1 MIAKHI
7 TAVNVFCQIKEY
19 VWCSVEVVICFFF
32 SPYFQS
38 FNESFPQLDDL
49 IDQVNKRIANLSQAL
64 DELTPS
70 VNMASNYSEQL
81 RKQADDLEDL
91 LKDIDFARKAV
102 NASKRY
108 SDIVDALNESLA
120 IAQEAEE
127 IAMDARDKV
136 PILGQFWFPGNHPP
150 TPSLSQH
157 YHLVLTQG
165 EMLR

>member
-1 MIAKHI
+1 M
-7 TAVNVFCQIKEY
+7 
-19 VWCSVEVVICFFF
+19 
-32 SPYFQS
+32 
-38 FNESFPQLDDL
+38 
-49 IDQVNKRIANLSQAL
+49 AN
-64 DELTPS
+64 
-70 VNMASNYSEQL
+70 NYSEQL

-136 PILGQFWFPGNHPP
+136 PILDQFWFPGNYP
-150 TPSLSQH
+150 
-157 YHLVLTQG
+157 LTKNAVSKIT
-165 EMLR
+165 

>member
-1 MIAKHI
+1 M
-7 TAVNVFCQIKEY
+7 FCWGCY
-19 VWCSVEVVICFFF
+19 LFF
-32 SPYFQS
+32 PTYFQS
-38 FNESFPQLDDL
+38 FNESFAQLDDL

-70 VNMASNYSEQL
+70 VNMANNYSEQL

-91 LKDIDFARKAV
+91 LKDIEFARKAV

-136 PILGQFWFPGNHPP
+136 PILDQFWFPGNHPP
-150 TPSLSQH
+150 TPPLSLR
-157 YHLVLTQG
+157 YHLVLT
-165 EMLR
+165 

>member
-1 MIAKHI
+1 
-7 TAVNVFCQIKEY
+7 
-19 VWCSVEVVICFFF
+19 
-32 SPYFQS
+32 
-38 FNESFPQLDDL
+38 
-49 IDQVNKRIANLSQAL
+49 
-64 DELTPS
+64 
-70 VNMASNYSEQL
+70 MAINYSEQL

-136 PILGQFWFPGNHPP
+136 PILDQFWFPGNHP
-150 TPSLSQH
+150 
-157 YHLVLTQG
+157 LTKNAVSKIT
-165 EMLR
+165 

>member
-7 TAVNVFCQIKEY
+7 TAVNVFVRLMFCWGCY
-19 VWCSVEVVICFFF
+19 LFFL
-32 SPYFQS
+32 PYFQS

-70 VNMASNYSEQL
+70 VNMANNHSEQL

-91 LKDIDFARKAV
+91 LKDIEFARKAV

-127 IAMDARDKV
+127 IAMDAKDKV
-136 PILGQFWFPGNHPP
+136 PILNQFRFLENYPP
-150 TPSLSQH
+150 SPPLSQH
-157 YHLVLTQG
+157 YHLVLT
-165 EMLR
+165 

>member
-1 MIAKHI
+1 M
-7 TAVNVFCQIKEY
+7 FCWGCY
-19 VWCSVEVVICFFF
+19 LFF
-32 SPYFQS
+32 PTYFQS
-38 FNESFPQLDDL
+38 FNESFAQLDDL

-136 PILGQFWFPGNHPP
+136 LILDQFRFPRKPP
-150 TPSLSQH
+150 TYPSPKLTLSLSS
-157 YHLVLTQG
+157 HLGRNVGLG
-165 EMLR
+165 EG

>member
-1 MIAKHI
+1 MFFVKLWG
-7 TAVNVFCQIKEY
+7 TSDVLLRSL
-19 VWCSVEVVICFFF
+19 SVFF

-38 FNESFPQLDDL
+38 FNESFPELDDL

-127 IAMDARDKV
+127 IAMNAREKV
-136 PILGQFWFPGNHPP
+136 PILDQFRFPGRPP
-150 TPSLSQH
+150 TYPSPKPTLSLAS
-157 YHLVLTQG
+157 HLKRNVGLG
-165 EMLR
+165 EG